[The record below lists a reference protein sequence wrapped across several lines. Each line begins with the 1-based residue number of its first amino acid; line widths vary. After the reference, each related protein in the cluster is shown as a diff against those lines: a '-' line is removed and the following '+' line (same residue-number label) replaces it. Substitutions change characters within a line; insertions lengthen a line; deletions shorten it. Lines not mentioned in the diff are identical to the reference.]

1 MAQRI
6 RNAFRVPPNV
16 ALLLLLARLA
26 WPQAE
31 DVKHYV
37 VLTHITV
44 VDVTSGHVRPDYTVV
59 VTGQRITDM
68 GATPTVTVPPGSR
81 VVNGTRKFLIP
92 GLWDMHV
99 HWSDKDYLPLF
110 IANGV
115 TGVRLMWGQPA
126 HQEWRRAIDAGQL
139 LGPHLVIASPI
150 IDGPKPIW
158 DGSISV
164 TSEKQ
169 ARQVV
174 AKVKREGADFV
185 KVYQGLLRDT
195 YFAIAGEARRQGI
208 AFEGHVPQSV
218 SAEEA
223 SRAGQKTFEHLVGV
237 LPACSTR
244 SDELLKAAQADLAEG
259 IASKPKFWGAHV
271 KQLRQAM
278 LDSYSPDKAA
288 ALFALFKSQG
298 TWQCPTLTLLR
309 MFGYGDD
316 PAFLDDSRRKYVP
329 KVLLAF
335 WDPAAVDGG
344 RRPEDFA
351 FARQEFQRD
360 LELVGTMQKSGVGI
374 LAGTDTSN
382 PFCFPGFSLHDE
394 LGLLVKA
401 GLSPIEAL
409 QAATLN
415 PARFLGREKDF
426 GNVER
431 GKIADL
437 VLLDANPLDDIAN
450 TKKIFA
456 VIVGGRFLPRAS
468 LDQMLSSVEALAS
481 RELTLTNSI
490 LIWLTKNVD
499 EDSFYHIYVPAALA
513 LLAAAHVYLALA
525 LVTIAGKTKTG
536 HAVWGWIPILNIIL
550 MFDIAKKPRW
560 WILLLL
566 IPVVNIFVAV
576 LLWMRIA
583 EVRQKPR
590 WWGVLVVVPVINLIV
605 PGYLAWVA

>member
-6 RNAFRVPPNV
+6 RNAFRLTASV
-16 ALLLLLARLA
+16 AILLLATLA
-26 WPQAE
+26 WPQAA
-31 DVKHYV
+31 DVKQHI
-37 VLTHITV
+37 VLTHVTV
-44 VDVTSGHVRPDYTVV
+44 VDLTSGRAKSDYTVV
-59 VTGQRITDM
+59 MTGKRITEIGETAKLGVPTGSQVVD
-68 GATPTVTVPPGSR
+68 ATG
-81 VVNGTRKFLIP
+81 KFLIP

-164 TSEKQ
+164 TNLTQ

-195 YFAIAGEARRQGI
+195 YFAIAEEARMQGI
-208 AFEGHVPQSV
+208 AFVGHVPLSV

-223 SRAGQKTFEHLVGV
+223 SRAGQKSFEHLVGV

-244 SDELLKAAQADLAEG
+244 SDELMKAAQADLAEG
-259 IASKPKFWGAHV
+259 IASKPRFFGAHV

-278 LDSYSPDKAA
+278 LDSYSPGKAA

-316 PAFLDDSRRKYVP
+316 PAFLNDSRRKYVP

-344 RRPEDFA
+344 RSPEDFA
-351 FARQEFQRD
+351 FSRREFQRD
-360 LELVGTMQKSGVGI
+360 LELVGAMQKSGVGI

-394 LGLLVKA
+394 LGLLVQA
-401 GLSPIEAL
+401 GLSPLQAL

-415 PARFLGREKDF
+415 PARFLGREEDL
-426 GNVER
+426 GSVER

-456 VIVGGRFLPRAS
+456 VIYGGRFLPRAS
-468 LDQMLSSVEALAS
+468 LDQMLSRVEVLAS
-481 RELTLTNSI
+481 QEPTLTASI
-490 LIWLTKNVD
+490 LIWLNKNVD
-499 EDSFYHIYVPAALA
+499 EDSFYHIYVPAGLA
-513 LLAAAHVYLALA
+513 LLAAGYVYMALA
-525 LVTIAGKTKTG
+525 LVTIAGKTKTV

-550 MFDIAKKPRW
+550 MFNIARKPRW

-605 PGYLAWVA
+605 PGYLAWSA

>member
-6 RNAFRVPPNV
+6 RNGFRAPRNV
-16 ALLLLLARLA
+16 ALILLATSA
-26 WPQAE
+26 WPQAA
-31 DVKHYV
+31 DVTQHIA
-37 VLTHITV
+37 LTHITV
-44 VDVTSGHVRPDYTVV
+44 IDLTSGRAKSDYTVV
-59 VTGQRITDM
+59 VTGQRITEM
-68 GATPTVTVPPGSR
+68 GETAKIGVPAGSQVVDATG
-81 VVNGTRKFLIP
+81 KFLIP

-164 TSEKQ
+164 TNETQ
-169 ARQVV
+169 ARQAV

-195 YFAIAGEARRQGI
+195 YFAIADESRKQGL

-244 SDELLKAAQADLAEG
+244 SDELLKAAQADLTQG

-278 LDSYSPDKAA
+278 LDTYSPDKAA
-288 ALFALFKSQG
+288 ALFALFKSQD

-316 PAFLDDSRRKYVP
+316 PAFLDDPRRKYVP

-344 RRPEDFA
+344 RSPEDFA
-351 FARQEFQRD
+351 FSRKEFQRD
-360 LELVGTMQKSGVGI
+360 LELVGAMQKSGVGI

-394 LGLLVKA
+394 LGLLVQA
-401 GLSPIEAL
+401 GLSPMQAL
-409 QAATLN
+409 QTATLN
-415 PARFLGREKDF
+415 PARFLGREQDF
-426 GNVER
+426 GTVER
-431 GKIADL
+431 GKLADL
-437 VLLDANPLDDIAN
+437 LLLDANPLDDIAN

-456 VIVGGRFLPRAS
+456 VMVGGRFLPRAS
-468 LDQMLSSVEALAS
+468 LDRMLSGVEARAS
-481 RELTLTNSI
+481 QELTLTTST

-499 EDSFYHIYVPAALA
+499 EDSFYHLYLPAALA
-513 LLAAAHVYLALA
+513 LLAAGYVYLALA
-525 LVTIAGKTKTG
+525 LVAIAVKTKTG
-536 HAVWGWIPILNIIL
+536 RAVWGWIPILNIIL

-560 WILLLL
+560 WIFPLL

-583 EVRQKPR
+583 EQRQKPR
-590 WWGVLVVVPVINLIV
+590 WWGVLAVVPVINLIV
-605 PGYLAWVA
+605 PGYLAWSA

>member
-6 RNAFRVPPNV
+6 RKAFRIPRNL
-16 ALLLLLARLA
+16 AFILLATLA
-26 WPQAE
+26 WPQAA
-31 DVKHYV
+31 DVTQHI

-44 VDVTSGHVRPDYTVV
+44 VDVTSGRAKSDYTVV
-59 VTGQRITDM
+59 MTGKRITEM
-68 GATPTVTVPPGSR
+68 GETAKIGVPTGSQVVDATG
-81 VVNGTRKFLIP
+81 KFLIP

-99 HWSDKDYLPLF
+99 HWSDQAYLPLF

-126 HQEWRRAIDAGQL
+126 HQEWRKAIDAGQL
-139 LGPHLVIASPI
+139 VGPHLVIASPI

-158 DGSISV
+158 DGSIAV
-164 TSEKQ
+164 TNETQ
-169 ARQVV
+169 ASQVV

-185 KVYQGLLRDT
+185 KVYQGLPRET
-195 YFAIAGEARRQGI
+195 YFSIADEARRQGI

-244 SDELLKAAQADLAEG
+244 SDELLKAAQADLAQG
-259 IASKPKFWGAHV
+259 VASKPKFWGAHV

-278 LDSYSPDKAA
+278 LDSYSPEKAA

-316 PAFLDDSRRKYVP
+316 PAFLDDSRRKYAP

-335 WDPAAVDGG
+335 WDPAAIDGG
-344 RRPEDFA
+344 RSREDFA

-360 LELVGTMQKSGVGI
+360 LEVVGAMQKSGVGL

-394 LGLLVKA
+394 LGLLVQA
-401 GLSPIEAL
+401 GLSPLEAL
-409 QAATLN
+409 QAATVN
-415 PARFLGREKDF
+415 PARFLGKEKDF

-431 GKIADL
+431 GKVADL
-437 VLLDANPLDDIAN
+437 VLLDANPFDDIAN

-481 RELTLTNSI
+481 QEPTFTTSI
-490 LIWLTKNVD
+490 LIWLNKNVD
-499 EDSFYHIYVPAALA
+499 EDSFYHLYVPAALA
-513 LLAAAHVYLALA
+513 LLAAGYVYLALA
-525 LVTIAGKTKTG
+525 LVTIAVKTETR
-536 HAVWGWIPILNIIL
+536 HAIWGWIPILNIIL
-550 MFDIAKKPRW
+550 MFDIAMKPRW
-560 WILLLL
+560 WILILL
-566 IPVVNIFVAV
+566 IPVVNIFIAV

-583 EVRQKPR
+583 EMRQKPR
-590 WWGVLVVVPVINLIV
+590 WWGVLVVIPVINLIV
-605 PGYLAWVA
+605 PGYLAWFA

>member
-1 MAQRI
+1 MARWI
-6 RNAFRVPPNV
+6 RNASRVPLQI
-16 ALLLLLARLA
+16 ALLLLASLA
-26 WPQAE
+26 WPQASAAQQQ
-31 DVKHYV
+31 V

-44 VDVTSGHVRPDYTVV
+44 VDVRTGRVNPDYTVV
-59 VTGQRITDM
+59 VRDQRITDM
-68 GATPTVTVPPGSR
+68 GATGKVATPTGSQ
-81 VVNGTRKFLIP
+81 VVDGTGKFLIP

-126 HQEWRRAIDAGQL
+126 HQEWRRAIDDGQL

-150 IDGPKPIW
+150 VDGPKPIW

-164 TSEKQ
+164 TNETQ

-195 YFAIAGEARRQGI
+195 YFAIADEARKQGI
-208 AFEGHVPQSV
+208 AVEGHVPQSV

-244 SDELLKAAQADLAEG
+244 SDELLKAAQADLVEG
-259 IASKPKFWGAHV
+259 IASKPKFWGARV

-278 LDSYSPDKAA
+278 LESYSPDKAA

-316 PAFLDDSRRKYVP
+316 PAFLNDPRRKYVP

-335 WDPAAVDGG
+335 WDPRAVDGG
-344 RRPEDFA
+344 RSPEDFA
-351 FARQEFQRD
+351 FSRKEFQRD
-360 LELVGTMQKSGVGI
+360 LELVGAMQKAGVSI

-382 PFCFPGFSLHDE
+382 PFCVPGFSLHDE
-394 LGLLVKA
+394 LGLLAQA
-401 GLSPIEAL
+401 GLSPLEAL
-409 QAATLN
+409 QTATLN
-415 PARFLGREKDF
+415 PARFLDREKDF

-450 TKKIFA
+450 TKKISA
-456 VIVGGRFLPRAS
+456 VIYGGRFLPRAS
-468 LDQMLSSVEALAS
+468 LDQMLSSAAVLAS
-481 RELTLTNSI
+481 HEPSLIMSV
-490 LIWLTKNVD
+490 LIWLNKNVD
-499 EDSFYHIYVPAALA
+499 EDSFYHVYVPAALA
-513 LLAAAHVYLALA
+513 LLAACHVYMALA

-536 HAVWGWIPILNIIL
+536 HAIWGWIPILNIIL
-550 MFDIAKKPRW
+550 MFNIARKPRW

-566 IPVVNIFVAV
+566 VPFVNIFVAV
-576 LLWMRIA
+576 LLWIRIA
-583 EVRQKPR
+583 EVMQKPK

-605 PGYLAWVA
+605 PGYLAWSA